1 MTNMKFLHEMK
12 RILVL
17 LTVLA
22 AGILPLWGQ
31 AALPSI
37 MVVPS
42 DAWCKENGFLTEY
55 EHDGVTSYAADY
67 RAALVNSNDLKLVI
81 SLINNKMAGEG
92 FRLVDLESTLKNLE
106 TENALNSV
114 TMSSMGDALAETP
127 REQMSRVAKADI
139 WIEVSWNMN
148 QEGPQKSLTFIMRA
162 LDSYSQKDV
171 ASAMGTSGK
180 TYMVELPVLVEE
192 AVSSYFY
199 DFTGQLKS
207 YFDEIIQNG
216 REIALEVRVWE
227 NAGFNLDSDMGDDL
241 LGYLIEDW
249 VMENAAGGMKTPV
262 SASENILV
270 FKGVRIPNTTPE
282 GRQVDA
288 RYWTRSLVRMLR
300 GYEISSK
307 LYTKGL
313 GQVTIVLGQ
322 SE

>member
-216 REIALEVRVWE
+216 REITLEVRVWE
-227 NAGFNLDSDMGDDL
+227 NAGFNL
-241 LGYLIEDW
+241 
-249 VMENAAGGMKTPV
+249 
-262 SASENILV
+262 V
-270 FKGVRIPNTTPE
+270 FRGVRIPNTTPE

>member
-1 MTNMKFLHEMK
+1 M
-12 RILVL
+12 
-17 LTVLA
+17 TVLA

-216 REIALEVRVWE
+216 REITLEVRVWE
-227 NAGFNLDSDMGDDL
+227 A
-241 LGYLIEDW
+241 
-249 VMENAAGGMKTPV
+249 
-262 SASENILV
+262 
-270 FKGVRIPNTTPE
+270 
-282 GRQVDA
+282 
-288 RYWTRSLVRMLR
+288 
-300 GYEISSK
+300 
-307 LYTKGL
+307 
-313 GQVTIVLGQ
+313 
-322 SE
+322 

>member
-114 TMSSMGDALAETP
+114 T
-127 REQMSRVAKADI
+127 DI

-216 REIALEVRVWE
+216 REITLEVRVWE

-249 VMENAAGGMKTPV
+249 VMENAAGGMKTPA

-270 FKGVRIPNTTPE
+270 FRGVRIPNTTPE

-288 RYWTRSLVRMLR
+288 RYWTRSLVRMLM